1 MFQISMLTWINMKSL
16 INTLIIKKDELNSD
30 VSIKLTKMKKHIN
43 FNASSGE
50 I

>member
-1 MFQISMLTWINMKSL
+1 MDKHEKSYKHT
-16 INTLIIKKDELNSD
+16 NNQKKNELNSD

>member
-1 MFQISMLTWINMKSL
+1 MLTWINMKSL
-16 INTLIIKKDELNSD
+16 INTLIIKKKNELNSD